1 MTIHL
6 GRSLPNA
13 SRDLPGPDARTRLL
27 MHGSLFG
34 LAPGG
39 VYPATTVTGSA
50 VRSYRTLSPL
60 PRNIRPKTNNAGGL
74 LSVALSLGSP
84 PPGVTRHRI
93 PVEPGL
99 SSLWR
104 FRGPKR
110 SHPAIWHALNV
121 GRKG

>member
-60 PRNIRPKTNNAGGL
+60 PSMPEDKAGRYTFCGTFPGVAPAGGYPAPYSRGARTFL
-74 LSVALSLGSP
+74 PLALSRSKAQ
-84 PPGVTRHRI
+84 
-93 PVEPGL
+93 
-99 SSLWR
+99 SS
-104 FRGPKR
+104 
-110 SHPAIWHALNV
+110 SHLARP
-121 GRKG
+121 